1 MTAYL
6 IYCSWI
12 WYFKDRNKETLT
24 LARNFYVKRGNNSSG
39 PSSFTVT
46 ATFQRNLTCL
56 MSVPN
61 IKSNFTCHEARLF
74 ENIKGYILYNTFLR
88 YVHNKLHYK
97 FYPILQM
104 EFIDDLPKTGTGKVD
119 RRKLQCADL
128 WKTIQGKIA
137 AALSEIAA

>member
-1 MTAYL
+1 
-6 IYCSWI
+6 
-12 WYFKDRNKETLT
+12 
-24 LARNFYVKRGNNSSG
+24 
-39 PSSFTVT
+39 
-46 ATFQRNLTCL
+46 
-56 MSVPN
+56 MSAPN

>member
-1 MTAYL
+1 
-6 IYCSWI
+6 
-12 WYFKDRNKETLT
+12 
-24 LARNFYVKRGNNSSG
+24 
-39 PSSFTVT
+39 
-46 ATFQRNLTCL
+46 

-74 ENIKGYILYNTFLR
+74 ENIKGCILYNTFLR

-137 AALSEIAA
+137 AALSEIAAEDCYIATRETFL